1 MKLLTTIL
9 AAIITMTAAAQQAEI
24 SVNTKNAT
32 YTAQFT
38 QLLKHKPFG
47 VTIGVTNQREA
58 ILTLRAQP
66 KIENSNIVLNFQQ
79 GITWDDK
86 QTYYYQ
92 ATGLGYDFG
101 KSILFTNLALRNNRK
116 DLTAGLQVS
125 LAIKL

>member
-1 MKLLTTIL
+1 MKLLTTIF
-9 AAIITMTAAAQQAEI
+9 AVIITMTASAQQAEI

-47 VTIGVTNQREA
+47 VTIGITNQREA

>member
-1 MKLLTTIL
+1 MKLLTTIF

-47 VTIGVTNQREA
+47 FTIGITNQREA

-101 KSILFTNLALRNNRK
+101 KSILFTNLSLRNNRK

>member
-1 MKLLTTIL
+1 MKLLTTIF

-92 ATGLGYDFG
+92 AAGLGYDFG
-101 KSILFTNLALRNNRK
+101 RSILFTNLALRNNRK

>member
-1 MKLLTTIL
+1 MKLLTTIF